1 MRYDFAKFLTEND
14 LPGPWAFKEQSDKQN
29 NTTPKAKANDVF
41 QKFLDMVDLRWGEV
55 EITTMGNGRIRVSA
69 RKESVIV
76 SSGEFGLINKTTGR
90 PNEIYCLF
98 VSFAANQRV
107 DKNRKMTVS
116 RARELL
122 KSKLGIN
129 KTPIELKGKLYKPNF
144 KISMGDYKNN
154 KGEGKTTSLDSS
166 NLLSVVKDPCN
177 LDPQKVLENYA
188 MGSGT
193 DFEDEDDAAGDFIKN
208 HPDN

>member
-14 LPGPWAFKEQSDKQN
+14 LPDPWAFKEQSDKQN

-107 DKNRKMTVS
+107 DKNRKMTVDH
-116 RARELL
+116 RLALQ
-122 KSKLGIN
+122 
-129 KTPIELKGKLYKPNF
+129 PNHL
-144 KISMGDYKNN
+144 M
-154 KGEGKTTSLDSS
+154 
-166 NLLSVVKDPCN
+166 
-177 LDPQKVLENYA
+177 
-188 MGSGT
+188 
-193 DFEDEDDAAGDFIKN
+193 
-208 HPDN
+208 